1 MKTNSTLISLL
12 EKFIHD
18 PADAET
24 NFSLALHYNDIGQ
37 TASAVSY
44 YIRTAERTDNDLLK
58 YECLVKAAQCFEKQG
73 TRAFSVKGL
82 LQHAIALLPTRPEA
96 YFFLSKLHEIEQKEG
111 DWFVCYML
119 SSTGLGVCDF
129 NSPSLRTNV
138 GYPGIY
144 GLLFEKAVSSWWCG
158 LCEESRTLF
167 KDLLVNH
174 DIDSVHKAAVIK
186 NLKYFD
192 EIGFKE
198 NKLTLFDKE
207 KYSKLKLKFPGSEKI
222 EKNFSESY
230 QDMFVLT
237 MLNGKRKGT
246 YLEIGAANPF
256 YGNNTALLEQNFEWT
271 GVSLDIDQQ
280 FIDAFSKERKNPCLL
295 KDATSVNY
303 EKFLSGLDFPNNIDY
318 LQLDCDPPNVT
329 YKILLSMPFEKYQFA
344 VITYEHDYYCDESK
358 SFREKSRKYL
368 ESFGYI
374 MVAGDIAPDEWRN
387 YEDWWIHPD
396 LIDPAILEKMKL
408 TSSNTKRAEDYMF
421 GKIIDNDFDWGE
433 IQENPWFLEVV
444 KDEIFVQD
452 VYQKFF
458 KVEEGDVVLDV
469 GASVGPFTY
478 SIINKKPSKVICLEP
493 SKNLYKTLANNL
505 KKYNNVTCINKAVAH
520 VDTAFKSWGIF
531 DKDVQE
537 IWGKESDA
545 DGITFNTLINK
556 YDINQI
562 DFLKTD
568 CEGGEY
574 DMFTDENKEWVFK
587 NVKKISGE
595 FHLSNEELKTKFRK
609 FRDTYL
615 KDFKKIE
622 VYSMDNVNI
631 KWDLWNDHF
640 IDYYGAI
647 TIYIDNR

>member
-1 MKTNSTLISLL
+1 MKTNSTLITLL
-12 EKFIHD
+12 EKFIYD

-24 NFSLALHYNDIGQ
+24 NFALAIYYNRIGQ

-58 YECLVKAAQCFEKQG
+58 YECLVKAAICFEKQG

-96 YFFLSKLHEIEQKEG
+96 YFFLSRLHEIEQKEG
-111 DWFVCYML
+111 DWFLCYTL
-119 SSTGLGVCDF
+119 ASIGLGVCDH
-129 NSPSLRTNV
+129 NSPPLITDV
-138 GYPGIY
+138 GYPGKY

-174 DIDSVHKAAVIK
+174 NIDSVHRAAVIT

-192 EIGFKE
+192 EIGNKE

-207 KYSKLKLKFPGSEKI
+207 KYSQLKLKFPGSEKI

-246 YLEIGAANPF
+246 YLEIGAADPF
-256 YGNNTALLEQNFEWT
+256 YGNNTVLLEQNFEWT

-303 EKFLSGLDFPNNIDY
+303 EKFLPGLDFPNNIDY
-318 LQLDCDPPNVT
+318 LQLDCDPPNIT

-368 ESFGYI
+368 ESFGYV

-396 LIDPAILEKMKL
+396 LIDPSILEKMKL
-408 TSSNTKRAEDYMF
+408 TNSKIKKAEDYMF
-421 GKIIDNDFDWGE
+421 GKITDDAFDWGE
-433 IQENPWFLEVV
+433 IQENQWFLEVV

-478 SIINKKPSKVICLEP
+478 SIIDKKPSKVICLEP
-493 SKNLYKTLANNL
+493 SKNLYETLTNNL
-505 KKYNNVTCINKAVAH
+505 KKYDNVICVNKAVAH
-520 VDTAFKSWGIF
+520 VNTAFKSWGIF
-531 DKDVQE
+531 DKDVQQ

-545 DGITFNTLINK
+545 DGITFKTLINT
-556 YDINQI
+556 YSIDQI

-574 DMFTDENKEWVFK
+574 DMFTDENKEWVFS
-587 NVKKISGE
+587 NVKKIAGE

-622 VYSMDNVNI
+622 VFSMDNVNI

>member
-18 PADAET
+18 PADAEI
-24 NFSLALHYNDIGQ
+24 NFSLALYYNSIGQ

-44 YIRTAERTDNDLLK
+44 YIRTAERTNDDLLK
-58 YECLVKAAQCFEKQG
+58 YECLIKAARCFESQG

-96 YFFLSKLHEIEQKEG
+96 YFFLSRLHEVEQKEG
-111 DWFVCYML
+111 DWFLCYML
-119 SSTGLGVCDF
+119 SSTGLGVCDH
-129 NSPSLRTNV
+129 NSPSLITDV
-138 GYPGIY
+138 GYPGKY

-167 KDLLVNH
+167 NDLLVNH
-174 DIDSVHKAAVIK
+174 NIDTVHREAVLK
-186 NLKYFD
+186 NLKYFE
-192 EIGFKE
+192 EIGIKE
-198 NKLTLFDKE
+198 NKLTLFNKE
-207 KYSKLKLKFPGSEKI
+207 KFNQLKLKFPGSEKI

-246 YLEIGAANPF
+246 YLEIGAADPF
-256 YGNNTALLEQNFEWT
+256 YGNNTALLEQDFEWT
-271 GVSLDIDQQ
+271 GISLDIDQQ

-295 KDATSVNY
+295 KDATLVNY
-303 EKFLSGLDFPNNIDY
+303 EKFLSGLDFSNNIDY
-318 LQLDCDPPNVT
+318 LQLDCDPPNIT
-329 YKILLSMPFEKYQFA
+329 YKILLSIPFEKYQFA

-368 ESFGYI
+368 ESFGYV
-374 MVAGDIAPDEWRN
+374 MVAGNIAPDEWRN

-396 LIDPAILEKMKL
+396 LIDPSILEKMKF
-408 TSSNTKRAEDYMF
+408 TGSQIKKAEDYMF
-421 GKIIDNDFDWGE
+421 GKITDDEFDWGE
-433 IQENPWFLEVV
+433 IQENPWFLKVV

-452 VYQKFF
+452 LYQKFF

-478 SIINKKPSKVICLEP
+478 SIIDKKPSRVICLEP
-493 SKNLYKTLANNL
+493 NKNLYKTLTNNL
-505 KKYNNVTCINKAVAH
+505 KKYNNVTGINKAVAH

-545 DGITFNTLINK
+545 DGITFNTLINT
-556 YDINQI
+556 YGINQI

-574 DMFTDENKEWVFK
+574 DMFTDENKEWVFS

-595 FHLSNEELKTKFRK
+595 FHLHNEELKIKFKK

-622 VYSMDNVNI
+622 IFSMDNVNI